1 MKFKFH
7 CDPSALINLDR
18 LTTMHESCH
27 STELLRGEESLWVL
41 RNRDCPCRPE
51 GQNSRCYLDAAT
63 ASCRS
68 LDVVVRCGAPTS
80 GTSEK
85 ESFPNP
91 QRLALVVLLRG
102 RAMDENKSIKT
113 NVSFESAGLKLAGH
127 LYTPDPDTSPSIP
140 AIVVGPPG
148 SSVKEQAAGMYARRL
163 AERGFINPSFR
174 PGIAGRKRRRAS
186 RARRSLPP
194 GRGY

>member
-1 MKFKFH
+1 VGKFACKRGAEPAHKSISFPLMEFRFH

-18 LTTMHESCH
+18 LTTMHEYCH

-41 RNRDCPCRPE
+41 RKQDCPCRPE

-68 LDVVVRCGAPTS
+68 LDVVVRCGAQTS
-80 GTSEK
+80 GMSEK

-91 QRLALVVLLRG
+91 QRLASVVPLRG

-127 LYTPDPDTSPSIP
+127 LYTPGPDTSPSLP
-140 AIVVGPPG
+140 AIVVGSPG
-148 SSVKEQAAGMYARRL
+148 SSART
-163 AERGFINPSFR
+163 RG
-174 PGIAGRKRRRAS
+174 
-186 RARRSLPP
+186 
-194 GRGY
+194 